1 MTKKTIIIIALITLI
16 ASISAYAI
24 YEFYA
29 PPSAP
34 KLFSQSSVTVVD
46 GVGNTVTV
54 QLPINRIV
62 VLDGNLAEFLCLMDL
77 QDSIIGRTDAQC
89 PPQLLNVPSVGEA
102 AYALNVETILELQPD
117 LIIADSL
124 LTYDMN
130 GAYKKLKDANMPIYI
145 SQATPPPQ
153 NPLHMTAE
161 ELYNAPTGIDVTC
174 SVMYDLAA
182 VVGNKDRVDTFVTW
196 AQGYN
201 KLVKDRIATLP
212 REQQTL
218 SFIDWYDYPYSTWVY
233 LDVYQAGGINI
244 AENSTTYNPVLSRE
258 IVVETNPSVI
268 IEIISSPTHDVKD
281 FIAARNDVLGR
292 PALKNVD
299 AVKNGHVYICDFS
312 SRNGLRSIIGYLYW
326 AKWLQPDLFSDIN
339 PEHVSEELYQQ
350 FGVSMNG
357 TYCYP

>member
-1 MTKKTIIIIALITLI
+1 MVKKTIIYIALIVLI
-16 ASISAYAI
+16 VSISTYAI
-24 YEFYA
+24 YELYA

-34 KLFSQSSVTVVD
+34 KLFNLSVTVVD
-46 GVGNTVTV
+46 GAGNTLTV
-54 QLPINRIV
+54 PLPVKRIV

-77 QDSIIGRTDAQC
+77 QDSIVGRTDAQC
-89 PPQLLNVPSVGEA
+89 PPQLLDVPSVGEA
-102 AYALNVETILELQPD
+102 AYAISVEAILELQPD

-130 GAYKKLKDANMPIYI
+130 GAYTQLKGANIPIYI

-153 NPLHMTAE
+153 NPLHMTPE
-161 ELYNAPTGIDVTC
+161 ELYAAPTGIDIAC
-174 SVMYDLAA
+174 SVMQDLSAI
-182 VVGNKDRVDTFVTW
+182 VGDKARVNAFVTW

-212 REQQTL
+212 REQQALT
-218 SFIDWYDYPYSTWVY
+218 FIDWYDYPYSTWVY

-258 IVVETNPSVI
+258 VVVEKNPSVI
-268 IEIISSPTHDVKD
+268 IEIISSPTHDIND

-292 PALKNVD
+292 QVLNGVY
-299 AVKNGHVYICDFS
+299 AVKNGHVYVCDFT

-326 AKWLQPDLFSDIN
+326 AKWVQPDLFSDIDLDN
-339 PEHVSEELYQQ
+339 VGQELSQQ
-350 FGVSMNG
+350 FGVSMTG